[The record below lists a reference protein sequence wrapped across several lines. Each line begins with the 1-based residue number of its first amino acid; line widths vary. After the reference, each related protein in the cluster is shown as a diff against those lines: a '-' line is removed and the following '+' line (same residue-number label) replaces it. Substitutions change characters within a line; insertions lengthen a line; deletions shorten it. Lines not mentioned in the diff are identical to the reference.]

1 MAPNR
6 PTARLLF
13 AAASAVILSHGVST
27 AFAQLP
33 GGNWGLR
40 FADEFNEQG
49 LDSDKWNVA
58 YPWGRTHNYPA
69 YITDDNINVNNGVL
83 SLTAKRGW
91 TNGQPFS
98 SGAVNTQGLLD
109 FHTGYIESRMK
120 LPSFLGAWPA
130 FWALQDGWPPELDVM
145 EARYRSDYI
154 NGNYDR
160 GYGDMYQYTG
170 TYHYGPDYTQE
181 RSAGTGFVSPGPNLT
196 DDFHNY
202 GTLWDS
208 DRVTFY
214 FDGRQMGSISSGQ
227 ADIAQM
233 RKMYLLLNLGVGGW
247 PGDPPDWADV
257 TVPFQTDWVRV
268 WQRDGANRTDWTPAG
283 DGYKQWDD
291 DANWTAGSAQLNT
304 QTAYM
309 GNANAARQSIDWNGT
324 KSLGHLVFQTHV
336 DYTIAYPDDQLML
349 STVDGS
355 NASIEV
361 QYDPTQSRQ
370 GVQTVGAR
378 VQLAGNTSVKNVNA
392 APLTFNGEVHGPGL
406 LSLESGK
413 TVFNANVYNT
423 GGVKLTG
430 TADATFNGRL
440 DSYTKPVLVG
450 TAAGSSSTLR
460 LGTAS
465 ALNAPNLIAGDGGG
479 TGAVVQSGGSVNLS
493 SGEMWIGQ
501 AAGSTGSYALNGG
514 GLTVNNWLAV
524 GRSYGSG
531 TLTVTNGTIAK
542 EGGGN
547 LVLGSL
553 GGRGTVNQSGGLVD
567 VQTGGTLLGEDAG
580 GSGVYTITGGTANL
594 GAITLSSR
602 GGGSGT
608 LNLNGGTVNAASI
621 AKVGTGQAVL
631 TFNGGTLRPTAD
643 AATFLQG
650 LNAATVGSPG
660 GTIDTNGHN
669 VGVVQAFTGPG
680 GLTKSGAGTLTLG
693 GTSTN
698 AGRTTLAGGGLVLT
712 GTLGAGGLDVGAN
725 TTFGG
730 TGRVSGAVASRGRI
744 EPGVNGIGRLSLK
757 SLSLESGS
765 KLTLQIRGTG
775 AGFDQIAVDGLASL
789 GGTLSIN
796 WENGFRPQPNQAFDV
811 LTYGTR
817 AGTFASLVNGLS
829 DLPAGMTLDAL
840 YGPGAITLRGRA
852 YVDGD
857 ATLDGKVD
865 GADFAALLAD
875 FGKNNQTWA
884 GGDFNADGRVNLADF
899 RVMLAHF
906 GESMPGVSNAASA
919 SDFARVRAFADSLGV
934 AAVPEPTGIALPA
947 LAGLALL
954 KRRRTQ
960 FVEWASRPDS
970 SFD

>member
-1 MAPNR
+1 MAPTR

-13 AAASAVILSHGVST
+13 AAAAAVVLSHGAST
-27 AFAQLP
+27 ARAQLP

-58 YPWGRTHNYPA
+58 YPWGRVHNYPA

-181 RSAGTGFVSPGPNLT
+181 RSAGTGFVSPGGNLT

-214 FDGRQMGSISSGQ
+214 FDGREMGSISGSQ

-233 RKMYLLLNLGVGGW
+233 KKMYLLLNLGVGGW

-268 WQRDGANRTDWTPAG
+268 WQRDGANRTDWTPSG
-283 DGYKQWDD
+283 DGYKLWDD

-349 STVDGS
+349 STNGGT

-378 VQLAGNTSVKNVNA
+378 VQLAGDASVKNANP

-430 TADATFNGRL
+430 NADATFNGRL
-440 DSYTKPVLVG
+440 DSYTKTVLVG
-450 TAAGSSSTLR
+450 AAAGSNSTLR

-524 GRSYGSG
+524 GRSGGAG

-542 EGGGN
+542 KGGGS

-580 GSGVYTITGGTANL
+580 GSGTYTITGGTANL
-594 GAITLSSR
+594 GAVALSSR
-602 GGGSGT
+602 GTGSGT

-621 AKVGTGQAVL
+621 GKVGTGQAAL
-631 TFNGGTLRPTAD
+631 TFNGGTLRPTASTT
-643 AATFLQG
+643 TFLQG
-650 LNAATVGSPG
+650 LTTASVGTG
-660 GTIDTNGHN
+660 GGAIDSTRSITIA
-669 VGVVQAFTGPG
+669 QSFTGPG
-680 GLTKSGAGTLTLG
+680 GLTFTGGGATTLSGS
-693 GTSTN
+693 STN
-698 AGRTTLAGGGLVLT
+698 AGRTTLASGQLNLT
-712 GTLGAGGLDVGAN
+712 GTLGTGGLE
-725 TTFGG
+725 TTNGTKLVG
-730 TGRVSGAVASRGRI
+730 TGRVNGPLNLGGKV
-744 EPGVNGIGRLSLK
+744 EPGNGTLGNAGRLSAASLQVK
-757 SLSLESGS
+757 STAHLAFDLNGP
-765 KLTLQIRGTG
+765 
-775 AGFDQIAVDGLASL
+775 ANFDQIKVDGTASL
-789 GGTLSIN
+789 GGSLALS
-796 WENGFRPQPNQAFDV
+796 WQNGFRPQPNQAFDV
-811 LTYGTR
+811 LTYGSRT
-817 AGTFASLVNGLS
+817 GTFDRILDGLT
-829 DLPAGMTLDAL
+829 DLPAGMTLDVL
-840 YGPGAITLRGRA
+840 YGPTSLTLKGR
-852 YVDGD
+852 VFMSGD
-857 ATLDGKVD
+857 ATLDGKVN
-865 GADFAALLAD
+865 GADFSALLAMY
-875 FGKNNQTWA
+875 GRSGRLWA
-884 GGDFNADGRVNLADF
+884 DGDFNADGFVNSADLQI
-899 RVMLAHF
+899 MLAHF
-906 GESMPGVSNAASA
+906 GEAMPGLSANVSAAEFASVRSFAAS
-919 SDFARVRAFADSLGV
+919 VGV
-934 AAVPEPTGIALPA
+934 AAVPEPSMLALPS
-947 LAGLALL
+947 LAAMALL
-954 KRRRTQ
+954 KRRRRAACG
-960 FVEWASRPDS
+960 FAKN
-970 SFD
+970 